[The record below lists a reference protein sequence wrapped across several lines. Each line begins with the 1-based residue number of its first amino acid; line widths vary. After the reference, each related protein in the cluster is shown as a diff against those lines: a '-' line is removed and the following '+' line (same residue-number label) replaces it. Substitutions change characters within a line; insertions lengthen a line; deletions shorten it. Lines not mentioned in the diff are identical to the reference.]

1 MLTYFKALPL
11 RQKLVALMT
20 LISGVILILAT
31 LLLLATE
38 AFTSRREMHN
48 NLSML
53 ARIIGYNSVAPLTF
67 NDTKVARENLEGL
80 SVDPSLDLA
89 RIHKPD
95 GTLFAQYRRLPS
107 PAPSPAPDS
116 PRTHRLLNGLPFL
129 DTHIEVREEIRFDG
143 EVLGSVTLQSDLT
156 RVYRRLLFYLAAA
169 MGILAL
175 SISAAYT
182 ISSRLQAIV
191 SGPILELT
199 DMMSEVSDE
208 KNYGVRAV
216 KRTDDEIGLLMEGFN
231 DMLSQIQRRD
241 AELLKQHESLEETV
255 ALRTT
260 ELRQTVADLKDAKA
274 DTEAANFRLREA
286 IHNAKGLARA
296 AEAANRAKSRFLANM
311 SHEIRT
317 PMNGVMG
324 MTRLLLGTSLSE
336 EQSHRVNTIQK
347 SADALLAII
356 NDILDFSKIES
367 GKLELETIDFDL
379 LTMLE
384 NINDIMA
391 VKAQA
396 KGLEYIFRMDQD
408 VPLRISG
415 DPSRLRQILVNL
427 ISNAIKFTAGGEILI
442 HVTRCTEREAAPR
455 WKIPLWFAVTDT
467 GIGIPDE
474 TVDSLFSPFTQA
486 DVSTTRRFGGTGL
499 GLSISKQLVTLMG
512 GEIGVESQEGKG
524 STFWFTVMLD
534 CCSREGSFCMTPAAD
549 IRGSRILLVDDNQSS
564 RMALKSQLEAWHC
577 RVDEAPSGDDALGQL
592 LSAPQRDPYA
602 IAIIDSDMPDMDGET
617 LGKTIRDHGAL
628 KGLSLIFMATLW
640 QRGDASRF
648 KSAGFDAYFT
658 KPYKRSQL
666 YNCLATLLGA
676 APMEDEPAKRFIT
689 RHTMAELS
697 RRNHRILLVE
707 DFPINQEVALGI
719 LESYGFRADVAEN
732 GAQAVKALESTAY
745 DLVFMDLQ
753 MPEMDGFEAT
763 RVIRDPLSAVMRH
776 DVPIV
781 AMTANAMEGDREK
794 CLKAGMND
802 HIPKPILPEAVYRAL
817 QTYLLRAT
825 RHDTPATLPDPSG
838 ESEASG
844 ELPLFD
850 RDDLLLRIQG
860 NTRLLDKLIALF
872 LDKTPQELERM
883 KHAVALGE
891 FEPIRAQAHK
901 MKGYFANISAKRLER
916 LAAALQQAAQDGDL
930 KGCADHAAAIE
941 EGVDRFVKYLQEGM

>member
-20 LISGVILILAT
+20 LISGIILILAT

-38 AFTSRREMHN
+38 AFTSRQEMHN

-80 SVDPSLDLA
+80 SVDPSLDRA

-95 GTLFAQYRRLPS
+95 GTLFAQYRRVPPS
-107 PAPSPAPDS
+107 PDASDS
-116 PRTHRLLNGLPFL
+116 ARPRRLLNGLPFPA
-129 DTHIEVREEIRFDG
+129 THIEVKEEIRFDG
-143 EVLGSVTLQSDLT
+143 ELLGSVTLQADLT

-175 SISAAYT
+175 SIFAAYT

-199 DMMSEVSDE
+199 GMMSEVSEE
-208 KNYGVRAV
+208 KNYTVRAV
-216 KRTDDEIGLLMEGFN
+216 KRTEDEIGLLMEGFN

-241 AELLKQHESLEETV
+241 AELLKQHEGLEETV
-255 ALRTT
+255 AQRTA
-260 ELRQTVADLKDAKA
+260 ELRKTVADLKDAKA
-274 DTEAANFRLREA
+274 ATEAANFHLREA
-286 IHNAKGLARA
+286 IHNAKDLARA

-324 MTRLLLGTSLSE
+324 MTRLLMGTPLSE
-336 EQSHRVNTIQK
+336 EQTHRVHTIQK
-347 SADALLAII
+347 SADALLTII

-367 GKLELETIDFDL
+367 GKLELEAIDFDL

-391 VKAQA
+391 VKAQS
-396 KGLEYIFRMDQD
+396 KGLEYIFRMDHD
-408 VPLRISG
+408 VPLRLSG
-415 DPSRLRQILVNL
+415 DPSRLRQVLMNL
-427 ISNAIKFTAGGEILI
+427 ISNAIKFTAKGEVLI
-442 HVTRCTEREAAPR
+442 HVTRCTEREGDSQV
-455 WKIPLWFAVTDT
+455 KVPLWFAVSDT
-467 GIGIPDE
+467 GIGIPEEARDN
-474 TVDSLFSPFTQA
+474 LFSPFTQA

-499 GLSISKQLVTLMG
+499 GLSISRQLITLMG
-512 GEIGVESQEGKG
+512 GEIGVESEEGKG

-534 CCSREGSFCMTPAAD
+534 ACPPEGSFCMTPAAD
-549 IRGSRILLVDDNQSS
+549 IRGCRILLVDDNKSS
-564 RMALKSQLEAWHC
+564 RKALKSQLEAWHC
-577 RVDEAPSGDDALGQL
+577 RTDEAPSGEAALSL
-592 LSAPQRDPYA
+592 LVSAIHRDPYA
-602 IAIIDSDMPDMDGET
+602 IAVIDSDMPDMDGET
-617 LGKTIRDHGAL
+617 LGRRIRTHEAL
-628 KGLSLIFMATLW
+628 QGLSLIFMATLW

-676 APMEDEPAKRFIT
+676 APMENQPVKPFIT

-732 GAQAVKALESTAY
+732 GLQAVKAMETTAY

-763 RVIRDPLSAVMRH
+763 RVVRDPLSPVMRH

-802 HIPKPILPEAVYRAL
+802 HIPKPILPEAVYHAL
-817 QTYLLRAT
+817 QTYLLSPPRPQAPSSL
-825 RHDTPATLPDPSG
+825 PAPQETEKPPD
-838 ESEASG
+838 

-850 RDDLLLRIQG
+850 REDLLLRIQG
-860 NTRLLDKLIALF
+860 NTRLLDKLITLF
-872 LDKTPQELERM
+872 LEKTPQELARLRET
-883 KHAVALGE
+883 VAQGDP
-891 FEPIRAQAHK
+891 EPIRAQAHK
-901 MKGYFANISAKRLER
+901 MKGYFANISAKRLEQ
-916 LAAALQQAAQDGDL
+916 LAATLQSIAEKGDI

-941 EGVDRFVKYLQEGM
+941 EGVERFVKCLEEGM